1 MVSTRNGTHSMI
13 FDSVRSSPLPFLL
26 LLATFLGG
34 CTGEEPPPPRPK
46 NVLLLLIDTLRADHL
61 GAYGYH
67 RDTSPVLDQ
76 LAAEGVLFEDVTSA
90 APTTF
95 PSINSLFTSRTPDL
109 FYRTSVQDFG
119 IPEEITTLAEALR
132 AAGLRTAAISPS
144 PVVRQAPSF
153 FNPSGGFGQGFDSFD
168 ESCGYK
174 ERHVPPYTTPCVN
187 EKALEILDE
196 LTAEGNPFFFYVHY
210 LDPHDP
216 YVPPEEDR
224 VFSSDYESPLQ
235 FINEGRTY
243 PLTRALFG
251 TDEPVE
257 LTERDI
263 QHMVDLYDD
272 EIRGVDAAIGELLAR
287 LEELGA
293 LEDTLVV
300 VVSDHGESFL
310 EHPTA
315 WQHGRSVYQSELHVP
330 LMFRWPQ
337 GLPAGQRRTEAVCS
351 IDVMPS
357 ILDLMGLAPVEGMA
371 GAPLLGPDMA
381 APRESNEVCFAAG
394 RANWKAQN
402 ANLLALRQGRAK
414 IIYDRGQDAYE
425 IYNLASDAEE
435 KNNLA
440 PESWE
445 QAPQSMLSLRSAL
458 DLFGDLTPL
467 ESDEAVALDPEAEK
481 ALRALG
487 YIQ

>member
-1 MVSTRNGTHSMI
+1 MI
-13 FDSVRSSPLPFLL
+13 FDSVRSSALPVALL
-26 LLATFLGG
+26 LVSLGG
-34 CTGEEPPPPRPK
+34 CSGEEPQPPRPK
-46 NVLLLLIDTLRADHL
+46 NVLLLMIDTLRADHL

-109 FYRTSVQDFG
+109 FYRTSAEDLG
-119 IPEEITTLAEALR
+119 IPEELTTLAESLR
-132 AAGLRTAAISPS
+132 AAGLQTAAISPS
-144 PVVRQAPSF
+144 PVVRQAPSY
-153 FNPSGGFGQGFDSFD
+153 FNPYGGFGQGFDRFD

-174 ERHVPPYTTPCVN
+174 EQHVPSYTTPCVN
-187 EKALEILDE
+187 EKAMEILEE

-224 VFSSDYESPLQ
+224 LFSAEYESKLP

-251 TDEPVE
+251 TADPVE
-257 LTERDI
+257 FTERDI
-263 QHMVDLYDD
+263 QHMIDLYDD
-272 EIRGVDAAIGELLAR
+272 EIRGVDAAVGELLAR
-287 LEELGA
+287 LDS
-293 LEDTLVV
+293 LEGLDDTLVV
-300 VVSDHGESFL
+300 VIADHGESFL
-310 EHPTA
+310 ERPTA

-330 LMFRWPQ
+330 LMFRWPR
-337 GLPAGQRRTEAVCS
+337 GLPAGERRSEAVCS
-351 IDVMPS
+351 IDVMPT
-357 ILDLMGLAPVEGMA
+357 ILDLMGLEPVEGMA
-371 GAPLLGPDMA
+371 GAPLLGSGEA

-394 RANWKAQN
+394 RADWKAQN

-425 IYNLASDAEE
+425 IYNLSSDAGET
-435 KNNLA
+435 NNLA
-440 PESWE
+440 PESWDE
-445 QAPQSMLSLRSAL
+445 APQNMLSLRSAL
-458 DLFGDLTPL
+458 DLFGDLSPL
-467 ESDEAVALDPEAEK
+467 ETDDAVALDPEAEK